1 MSAPSV
7 QSKMARGA
15 VWLMLLTAV
24 DRTLGL
30 VSTLILVRVLL
41 PADFGIVAMAFS
53 FIALAQLISAFG
65 FDVALIHKQDATEA
79 HYHSAW
85 TLNVLLG
92 ALITAITLAAA
103 QPIADFYNTPDV
115 FWVVCA
121 LALLP
126 IIGGCENIGVVA
138 FRKDLDFNKEFK
150 FQISRK
156 IIGFA
161 VTVPLAFWLRSYWAL
176 VAGSIAARL
185 AGTVTSYLVHSFRP
199 HFSIVQ
205 ARSLMRFSKWLLLNN
220 VLGLLK
226 ERLSDFTIGRL
237 AGPSALGVYNITY
250 EFSNLPTTEIGAPI
264 NRALLPGFAKLH
276 EPSALQSAYRNAMGM
291 LAIVAIPAAAGIM
304 AVAPYFIP
312 VVLGSKWLA
321 GVPLMEVLAI
331 SGAFL
336 MFQASICSVLIA
348 RGFPGTVTGA
358 NAVFVAFLMVFLFL
372 LAPRFGAQGA
382 AYAVLLTTTLT
393 TPVYLFHLNRL
404 VGVPIYAFLQAVV
417 RPAIASC
424 VMVFVVRATL
434 PSYTSEMLPAAAT
447 GWLLTGVLVGAATYA
462 IVIVLLWLVCGRPP
476 GVEHLIL
483 DQLRSRIPML
493 GRKAA

>member
-1 MSAPSV
+1 MSPPSI
-7 QSKMARGA
+7 QSRMARG
-15 VWLMLLTAV
+15 VFWIMLLTGV
-24 DRTLGL
+24 DRALGL
-30 VSTLILVRVLL
+30 VSTLILVRILL

-53 FIALAQLISAFG
+53 FIALAQLLSAFG
-65 FDVALIHKQDATEA
+65 FDVALIHKQDASEA

-85 TLNVLLG
+85 TLNVILG
-92 ALITAITLAAA
+92 ATISLVTLAAA
-103 QPIADFYNTPDV
+103 QSVADFYNTPAV

-150 FQISRK
+150 FQVSRRL
-156 IIGFA
+156 IGFA

-176 VAGSIAARL
+176 IAGSLAARL
-185 AGTVTSYLVHSFRP
+185 AGTITSYLVHSFRP

-205 ARSLMRFSKWLLLNN
+205 ARSLLKFSRWLLLNN
-220 VLGLLK
+220 VLGMLK

-237 AGPSALGVYNITY
+237 AGPAALGVYNVTY

-264 NRALLPGFAKLH
+264 NRALLPGFAKLNDS
-276 EPSALQSAYRNAMGM
+276 SALQSAYRNAIGM

-304 AVAPYFIP
+304 AVAHYFIP

-358 NAVFVAFLMVFLFL
+358 NAVFVASLIGFLFVL
-372 LAPRFGAQGA
+372 TPKYGAQGA
-382 AYAVLLTTTLT
+382 AFAALLTTTLT
-393 TPVYLFHLNRL
+393 MPVYLYHLSRR
-404 VGVPIYAFLQAVV
+404 VGVPMYAFLQAVV
-417 RPAIASC
+417 RPAMASF
-424 VMVFVVRATL
+424 VMVFVVRTVL
-434 PSYTSEMLPAAAT
+434 PEHTSEMLPALAT
-447 GWLLTGVLVGAATYA
+447 GWLLLGMLIGAATYVS
-462 IVIVLLWLVCGRPP
+462 VIVPLWFVSGRRD
-476 GVEHLIL
+476 GAERLIL
-483 DQLRSRIPML
+483 EQLRSRVPML
-493 GRKAA
+493 RRKPA